1 MAEATAAHGLSSLS
15 SSSAAVEMTTAAEMV
30 SLVAMMAAASA
41 VATALASSSSY
52 FFFAAAAET
61 ATTTQAAVAAANSFS
76 ADRGISPIPLFSCL
90 FNYAICFLYLFP
102 VFQNLCRHQPVNPS
116 NQHMID
122 NEIQHKDADVYRHIN
137 CEREG

>member
-1 MAEATAAHGLSSLS
+1 MEATAAHGSSFLSSF
-15 SSSAAVEMTTAAEMV
+15 SAAAAMTM
-30 SLVAMMAAASA
+30 A
-41 VATALASSSSY
+41 VATESSVVTTDADAVVTTALASSSSY

-90 FNYAICFLYLFP
+90 LNYEICFLYLFP
-102 VFQNLCRHQPVNPS
+102 VFQHLCRHQPVNPS